1 MTTKR
6 ILLIDD
12 EADLREV
19 ALLSLE
25 MVGGWQVIEGR
36 SGSEGLAKAETE
48 QPDAI
53 LLDLMMPGMDGF
65 TTFERL
71 QANNATKQIPV
82 IFLTA
87 KVNSDDRFQ
96 FDQLGISGVIAKPF
110 DPMSL
115 AQQVAETLGW
125 I

>member
-19 ALLSLE
+19 AQLSLE
-25 MVGGWQVIEGR
+25 MVGGWQVIEGS
-36 SGSEGLAKAETE
+36 SGSEGLAKAESE

-53 LLDLMMPGMDGF
+53 LLDLMMPDLDGF
-65 TTFERL
+65 TTFQRL
-71 QANNATKQIPV
+71 QANKATKQIPV

-87 KVNSDDRFQ
+87 KVNPDDRSQ
-96 FDQLGISGVIAKPF
+96 FAQIGVCGVIAKPF
-110 DPMSL
+110 NPMSL
-115 AQQVAETLGW
+115 AQQVADTLGW

>member
-19 ALLSLE
+19 ARLSLE

-36 SGSEGLAKAETE
+36 SGSECLAKAETE

-53 LLDLMMPGMDGF
+53 LLDLMMPGMDGS
-65 TTFERL
+65 TTFQRL

-96 FDQLGISGVIAKPF
+96 FPQLGISGVIAKPF

-115 AQQVAETLGW
+115 AQQVAEILGW

>member
-19 ALLSLE
+19 AQLSLE
-25 MVGGWQVIEGR
+25 IVGGWQVIKGS
-36 SGSEGLAKAETE
+36 SGSEGLAKAESE

-53 LLDLMMPGMDGF
+53 LLDLMMPDMDGF
-65 TTFERL
+65 TTFKRL
-71 QANNATKQIPV
+71 QANKATKQIPV

-87 KVNSDDRFQ
+87 KVNPGDRSEFA
-96 FDQLGISGVIAKPF
+96 QLGVSGAIAKPF

-115 AQQVAETLGW
+115 AQQIAETLGW
-125 I
+125 T

>member
-1 MTTKR
+1 MTTKL

-19 ALLSLE
+19 AQLSLE
-25 MVGGWQVIEGR
+25 MVGGWQVIEGS
-36 SGSEGLAKAETE
+36 SGSEGLIKAEAE

-65 TTFERL
+65 TTFQRL
-71 QANNATKQIPV
+71 KANNATKQIPV

-87 KVNSDDRFQ
+87 KVNSDDRSQ
-96 FDQLGISGVIAKPF
+96 FASLGVSGVIAKPF

-115 AQQVAETLGW
+115 AKQVAETLGW

>member
-19 ALLSLE
+19 AQLSLE
-25 MVGGWQVIEGR
+25 IVGGWQVIEGS
-36 SGSEGLAKAETE
+36 SGSEGLIKAEAE

-87 KVNSDDRFQ
+87 KINSGDRSQ
-96 FDQLGISGVIAKPF
+96 FASLGVSGVIAKPF

>member
-19 ALLSLE
+19 AQLSLE
-25 MVGGWQVIEGR
+25 MIGGWQVIPGT
-36 SGSEGLAKAETE
+36 SGSDGLAKAETE

-53 LLDLMMPGMDGF
+53 LLDLMMPDMDGF
-65 TTFERL
+65 TTFKRL
-71 QANNATKQIPV
+71 QANHATKQIPV

-87 KVNSDDRFQ
+87 KVNPDDRSEFAK
-96 FDQLGISGVIAKPF
+96 LGVSGVIAKPF

-115 AQQVAETLGW
+115 AQQVAEKLGW

>member
-19 ALLSLE
+19 AQLSLE
-25 MVGGWQVIEGR
+25 MVGGWQVIEGS
-36 SGSEGLAKAETE
+36 SGSEGLAKAESE

-53 LLDLMMPGMDGF
+53 LLDLMMPDMDGF
-65 TTFERL
+65 TTFKRL
-71 QANNATKQIPV
+71 QANKATKQIPV

-87 KVNSDDRFQ
+87 KVNPDDRSQ
-96 FDQLGISGVIAKPF
+96 FAQLGVSG
-110 DPMSL
+110 
-115 AQQVAETLGW
+115 
-125 I
+125 

>member
-19 ALLSLE
+19 AQLSLE
-25 MVGGWQVIEGR
+25 MVGGWQVIEGS
-36 SGSEGLAKAETE
+36 SGSEGLAKAEKE

-53 LLDLMMPGMDGF
+53 LLDLMMPDMDGF
-65 TTFERL
+65 TTFKRL

-87 KVNSDDRFQ
+87 KVNPDERSQ
-96 FDQLGISGVIAKPF
+96 LAQLGVSGVIAKPF

-115 AQQVAETLGW
+115 AQQVADTLGW

>member
-19 ALLSLE
+19 AQLSLE
-25 MVGGWQVIEGR
+25 MVGGWQVIEG
-36 SGSEGLAKAETE
+36 SCGSEGLAKAETE

-53 LLDLMMPGMDGF
+53 LLDLMMPDMDGF
-65 TTFERL
+65 TTFKRL

-87 KVNSDDRFQ
+87 KVNPGDRSQ
-96 FDQLGISGVIAKPF
+96 FAQLGVCGVIAKPF

-115 AQQVAETLGW
+115 AQQVADTLGW